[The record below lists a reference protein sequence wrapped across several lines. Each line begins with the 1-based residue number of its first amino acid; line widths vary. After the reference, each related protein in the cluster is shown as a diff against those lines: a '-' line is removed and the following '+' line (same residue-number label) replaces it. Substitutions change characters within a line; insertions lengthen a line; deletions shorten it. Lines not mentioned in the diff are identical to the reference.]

1 MTADMLNLTQ
11 QVATSH
17 WGWTIA
23 LFLWL
28 VGLSGMSLTLNFWLR
43 SKKVLLLSTVAG
55 VAGTLLV
62 VSHLTRLLNLPFA
75 AINALMEGSLNFG
88 SWMFIGICI
97 LAVLCIVTVIE
108 SLLVIA
114 AQKKEPG
121 NEYETFLE
129 SDIVAWL
136 NAILGVA
143 ATAYSGFLLTQAA
156 GVALW
161 NTAALP
167 VLWILSG
174 LACAFGLV
182 EMLESAKKLD
192 VHAPR
197 GLTTAADVAHIA
209 EALVLFAFVQ
219 SAFSGTPGA
228 VASAEALVS
237 GEQATLFWGGAVFVG
252 IVVPLVMNRIGKSLP
267 NLGLITGVASIVG
280 ALALRAAILFAGYF
294 DPVLL

>member
-43 SKKVLLLSTVAG
+43 SKKVLLLACVAG

-62 VSHLTRLLNLPFA
+62 VSHLTRILNLPFA

-88 SWMFIGICI
+88 SWMFLGICL
-97 LAVLCIVTVIE
+97 LAILCIATVIE
-108 SLLVIA
+108 SFLVLKNPKCECA
-114 AQKKEPG
+114 SG
-121 NEYETFLE
+121 NG
-129 SDIVAWL
+129 VAWF
-136 NAILGVA
+136 NAILGVG
-143 ATAYSGFLLTQAA
+143 ATAYSGFLLTQAV
-156 GVALW
+156 GVPLW

-182 EMLESAKKLD
+182 EILESAKKLD
-192 VHAPR
+192 VHAPATLKT
-197 GLTTAADVAHIA
+197 GADIAHIA

-219 SAFSGTPGA
+219 SAFSGTPAA
-228 VASAEALVS
+228 VASAETLVS
-237 GEQATLFWGGAVFVG
+237 GAGATLFWGGAVVVG
-252 IVVPLVMNRIGKSLP
+252 IAIPLVMNRIGKSLP
-267 NLGLITGVASIVG
+267 NLGLITGLASIVG
-280 ALALRAAILFAGYF
+280 ALCLRAAILFAGYF
-294 DPVLL
+294 DPVLM

>member
-23 LFLWL
+23 LFLWF

-43 SKKVLLLSTVAG
+43 SKKVLLLATVAG

-88 SWMFIGICI
+88 SWMFLGICI
-97 LAVLCIVTVIE
+97 LAVLCIATVIE
-108 SLLVIA
+108 SFLVLSA
-114 AQKKEPG
+114 EKKGVPTCVG
-121 NEYETFLE
+121 CCG
-129 SDIVAWL
+129 VAWF

-182 EMLESAKKLD
+182 EMLESGKQLD
-192 VHAPR
+192 VHAPH

-228 VASAEALVS
+228 AAGAEALVT
-237 GEQATLFWGGAVFVG
+237 GAQATLFWGGAVFVG

-267 NLGLITGVASIVG
+267 NLGLITGVAAIVG

-294 DPVLL
+294 DPVLM

>member
-23 LFLWL
+23 LFLWF

-43 SKKVLLLSTVAG
+43 SKKVLLLATVAG

-88 SWMFIGICI
+88 SWMFLGICI
-97 LAVLCIVTVIE
+97 LAVLCIATVIE
-108 SLLVIA
+108 SFLVLSA
-114 AQKKEPG
+114 EKKGAPTCVG
-121 NEYETFLE
+121 C
-129 SDIVAWL
+129 SGVAWF

-182 EMLESAKKLD
+182 EMLESGKQLD
-192 VHAPR
+192 VHAPH

-228 VASAEALVS
+228 VAGAEALVT
-237 GEQATLFWGGAVFVG
+237 GAQATLFWGGAVFVG

-267 NLGLITGVASIVG
+267 NLGLITGVAAIVG

-294 DPVLL
+294 DPVLM

>member
-43 SKKVLLLSTVAG
+43 SKKVLLLATVAG

-62 VSHLTRLLNLPFA
+62 VSHLARILNLPFA
-75 AINALMEGSLNFG
+75 AINALLEGSLNFG
-88 SWMFIGICI
+88 SWMFLGICL
-97 LAVLCIVTVIE
+97 LAVLCIATVIE
-108 SLLVIA
+108 SFLVLKADEGKCAI
-114 AQKKEPG
+114 
-121 NEYETFLE
+121 LE
-129 SDIVAWL
+129 SKAVAWF
-136 NAILGVA
+136 NAILGVG
-143 ATAYSGFLLTQAA
+143 ATAYSGFLLTQAS
-156 GVALW
+156 GVPLW

-182 EMLESAKKLD
+182 EILESAKTLD
-192 VHAPR
+192 VHAPA
-197 GLTTAADVAHIA
+197 GLMTAADIAHIA

-219 SAFSGTPGA
+219 LAFSGTPGA
-228 VASAEALVS
+228 VASAETLVS
-237 GEQATLFWGGAVFVG
+237 GAGATLFWGGAVVVG
-252 IVVPLVMNRIGKSLP
+252 IAIPLVMNRIGKSLP
-267 NLGLITGVASIVG
+267 NLGLITGVAAIVG
-280 ALALRAAILFAGYF
+280 ALCLRAAILFAGYF
-294 DPVLL
+294 DPVLM

>member
-1 MTADMLNLTQ
+1 MMEFTNLTMQ
-11 QVATSH
+11 LQSAN
-17 WGWTIA
+17 WGWSIA
-23 LFLWL
+23 FFLWFI
-28 VGLSGMSLTLNFWLR
+28 GLSGMGMFLNGWVREKAL
-43 SKKVLLLSTVAG
+43 VYLCAVASIL
-55 VAGTLLV
+55 GTLLV
-62 VSHLTRLLNLPFA
+62 VSHLARLTNLPA
-75 AINALMEGSLNFG
+75 AAFYALTSGSFNFG

-167 VLWILSG
+167 VLWLLSG

-182 EMLESAKKLD
+182 EMLESGKQLD
-192 VHAPR
+192 VHAPH

-228 VASAEALVS
+228 AAGAEALVT
-237 GEQATLFWGGAVFVG
+237 GAQATLFWGGAVFVG
-252 IVVPLVMNRIGKSLP
+252 IGVPLVMNRIGKSLP
-267 NLGLITGVASIVG
+267 NLGLITGAASIVG

>member
-1 MTADMLNLTQ
+1 MKRKIG
-11 QVATSH
+11 S
-17 WGWTIA
+17 
-23 LFLWL
+23 
-28 VGLSGMSLTLNFWLR
+28 
-43 SKKVLLLSTVAG
+43 VLLS
-55 VAGTLLV
+55 
-62 VSHLTRLLNLPFA
+62 
-75 AINALMEGSLNFG
+75 
-88 SWMFIGICI
+88 
-97 LAVLCIVTVIE
+97 
-108 SLLVIA
+108 
-114 AQKKEPG
+114 
-121 NEYETFLE
+121 
-129 SDIVAWL
+129 
-136 NAILGVA
+136 
-143 ATAYSGFLLTQAA
+143 
-156 GVALW
+156 
-161 NTAALP
+161 
-167 VLWILSG
+167 

-267 NLGLITGVASIVG
+267 NLGLITGVAAIVG

-294 DPVLL
+294 DPVLM